1 MRGDRDRFGDN
12 NGPCGQRGIFTEGGA
27 MGGWLAPDG
36 GNAELLKVLSERM
49 DG

>member
-12 NGPCGQRGIFTEGGA
+12 NGPCGQRGIFTEGA